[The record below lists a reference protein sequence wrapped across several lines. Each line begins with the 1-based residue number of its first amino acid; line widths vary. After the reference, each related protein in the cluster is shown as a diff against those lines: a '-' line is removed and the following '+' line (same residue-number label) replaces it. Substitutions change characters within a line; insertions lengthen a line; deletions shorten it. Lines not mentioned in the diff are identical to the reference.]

1 MSLDRV
7 LDGRGVGRARREG
20 GGGVELVWEGE
31 TCMQIEE
38 AAASLHL
45 RREPVL
51 ERATLLIDAP
61 FARSSIVLELVIDR
75 AATRVG
81 TKREW

>member
-7 LDGRGVGRARREG
+7 LDGRGGVGVLAGR

-31 TCMQIEE
+31 MCMQIEE
-38 AAASLHL
+38 DAASLHL

-51 ERATLLIDAP
+51 ELATLLIDAP

-81 TKREW
+81 TQREW

>member
-1 MSLDRV
+1 MSSWWK
-7 LDGRGVGRARREG
+7 G
-20 GGGVELVWEGE
+20 GE

-61 FARSSIVLELVIDR
+61 FAGSSIVLELAIDR

-81 TKREW
+81 TQREW